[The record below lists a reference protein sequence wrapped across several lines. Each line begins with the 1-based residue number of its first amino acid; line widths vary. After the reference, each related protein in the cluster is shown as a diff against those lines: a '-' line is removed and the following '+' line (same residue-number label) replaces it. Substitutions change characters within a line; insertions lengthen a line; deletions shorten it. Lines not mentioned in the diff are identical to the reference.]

1 MLNLGP
7 IDTNRE
13 IESDKDNL
21 KEIRNYLWQL
31 YTELNYRL
39 DDIDKRIKELKDNEH

>member
-7 IDTNRE
+7 IDMNKQYASE
-13 IESDKDNL
+13 KEELKDM
-21 KEIRNYLWQL
+21 RNYLFQL

-39 DDIDKRIKELKDNEH
+39 DDIYKRIKELTDND

>member
-7 IDTNRE
+7 IDMNKQYSSE
-13 IESDKDNL
+13 KEELKD
-21 KEIRNYLWQL
+21 IRNYLFQL

-39 DDIDKRIKELKDNEH
+39 ENLDERIKELENHD

>member
-7 IDTNRE
+7 IDMNKQYASE
-13 IESDKDNL
+13 KEELKD
-21 KEIRNYLWQL
+21 IRNYLFQL

-39 DDIDKRIKELKDNEH
+39 DDIDQRIKELQDD

>member
-7 IDTNRE
+7 IDMNKQYASE
-13 IESDKDNL
+13 KEELKD
-21 KEIRNYLWQL
+21 IRNYLFQL

-39 DDIDKRIKELKDNEH
+39 DDIDKRIKELQNDD

>member
-7 IDTNRE
+7 IDLQKQYASE
-13 IESDKDNL
+13 KEELKDL
-21 KEIRNYLWQL
+21 RSYLFQL

-39 DDIDKRIKELKDNEH
+39 DNLDERIKELENND